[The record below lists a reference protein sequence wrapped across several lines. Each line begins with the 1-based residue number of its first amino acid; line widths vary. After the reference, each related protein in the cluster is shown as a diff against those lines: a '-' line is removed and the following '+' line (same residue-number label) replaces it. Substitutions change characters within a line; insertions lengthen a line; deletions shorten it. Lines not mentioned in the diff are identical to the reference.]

1 LEGSVALMGL
11 VLQIEARGFSL
22 CARFN
27 VLELVFAEWLA
38 GVKHDESRLVT
49 SLFL

>member
-1 LEGSVALMGL
+1 LEGSVALMEL
-11 VLQIEARGFSL
+11 VLQIKARGFSL

-38 GVKHDESRLVT
+38 GVKHDESRLMT